1 MFLWPNQSVDSS
13 WLWKVPEW
21 HLHWPEICGASSS
34 NPLLPPPPR
43 MGPVSSVFGYCGTL
57 PANVK
62 YSAIFGLLSAF
73 VQIGLRHW
81 KKNKLISTKESNIT
95 SQQSQQ
101 FRWSYKGRRLPSQ
114 QDLLSFGEAGC
125 LRGGV
130 GGMTPFREMNP
141 AGPWTNVRIPRS
153 WCPQEQRDCTSLIG
167 LFVKI

>member
-1 MFLWPNQSVDSS
+1 MTP
-13 WLWKVPEW
+13 
-21 HLHWPEICGASSS
+21 
-34 NPLLPPPPR
+34 PLARNLRGLFFQPSPSPPHAPR
-43 MGPVSSVFGYCGTL
+43 MGRVSSVFGYCGTL

-73 VQIGLRHW
+73 VQIGLRRW
-81 KKNKLISTKESNIT
+81 KENKLISTKESNIT

-125 LRGGV
+125 LPGGV
-130 GGMTPFREMNP
+130 GGVVVMTPCQEMNP

-153 WCPQEQRDCTSLIG
+153 GCPQEQRDCTSLIG
-167 LFVKI
+167 WFVKI

>member
-34 NPLLPPPPR
+34 NPLLLPSPR
-43 MGPVSSVFGYCGTL
+43 AGRVSSVFGYCGTL

-62 YSAIFGLLSAF
+62 CSAIFGLLSAF
-73 VQIGLRHW
+73 VQIGLWHW

-114 QDLLSFGEAGC
+114 QEVLSFGEAGC
-125 LRGGV
+125 LWGGV
-130 GGMTPFREMNP
+130 GEWLL
-141 AGPWTNVRIPRS
+141 AGKWVLQGLGQM
-153 WCPQEQRDCTSLIG
+153 WESLDLGVLKNKEI
-167 LFVKI
+167 VPVW